1 MRPELSDT
9 AEYILRLRYLK
20 KDAEGNVAETPEEL
34 FRRVADHVGR
44 AETVFGADAREAGKV
59 ADEFFETL
67 TRLEFLPNSPCL
79 MNAGRELGQL
89 AACFVLPVNDSL
101 ESIFEAVK
109 DTALIHQ
116 SGGGTG
122 FSFSRL
128 RPKND
133 TVLSTSGVACGPVSF
148 MEVFDKATDVIKQGG
163 ARRGANMGVLRVDHP
178 DIEEFVTAKR
188 VPSRLSC
195 FNLSVGVTDSFMEAV
210 LEDGLVGLVNPRNKA
225 VTKTIRA
232 RALFD
237 LIVQCAWATGE
248 PGILFLDEINRANP
262 TPDLGTI
269 EATNPCGEQPL
280 LPYESCTLGSI
291 NLARMCRREGNGWVV
306 DFDRIAKTAR
316 TAVRFLDDVVEINR
330 YPLVQIREMSRANRK
345 IGLGVMGFAHLLVRM
360 GIPYDSDEAVRLA
373 GDIMRHIRLH
383 AHEASRELAVTRG
396 PFPNFPQS
404 IHSRRGDP
412 PLRNATV
419 TTIAPTGTLS
429 MIAGC
434 SSGIEPIYSLYTT
447 RIVPGGISVSSMDP
461 LFEETAQALGILD
474 KTLVEE
480 VKKTGV
486 IPPHSRIPEGLRA
499 LFKTALEI
507 PPRRHVEIQAAFQE
521 YTDNAVSK
529 TVNFPRDATLEDVR
543 DAFILAHRLR
553 CKGITVYRDG
563 SRPGQVLTCGLAS
576 PCP

>member
-280 LPYESCTLGSI
+280 LPYESCTLG
-291 NLARMCRREGNGWVV
+291 
-306 DFDRIAKTAR
+306 
-316 TAVRFLDDVVEINR
+316 
-330 YPLVQIREMSRANRK
+330 
-345 IGLGVMGFAHLLVRM
+345 
-360 GIPYDSDEAVRLA
+360 
-373 GDIMRHIRLH
+373 
-383 AHEASRELAVTRG
+383 
-396 PFPNFPQS
+396 
-404 IHSRRGDP
+404 
-412 PLRNATV
+412 
-419 TTIAPTGTLS
+419 
-429 MIAGC
+429 
-434 SSGIEPIYSLYTT
+434 
-447 RIVPGGISVSSMDP
+447 
-461 LFEETAQALGILD
+461 
-474 KTLVEE
+474 
-480 VKKTGV
+480 
-486 IPPHSRIPEGLRA
+486 
-499 LFKTALEI
+499 
-507 PPRRHVEIQAAFQE
+507 
-521 YTDNAVSK
+521 
-529 TVNFPRDATLEDVR
+529 
-543 DAFILAHRLR
+543 
-553 CKGITVYRDG
+553 
-563 SRPGQVLTCGLAS
+563 
-576 PCP
+576 